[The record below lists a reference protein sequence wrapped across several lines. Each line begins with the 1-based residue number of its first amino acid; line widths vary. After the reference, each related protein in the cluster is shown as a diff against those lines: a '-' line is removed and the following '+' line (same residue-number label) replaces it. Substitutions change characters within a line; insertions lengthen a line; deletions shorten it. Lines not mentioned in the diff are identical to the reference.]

1 VTASPLTVGLLA
13 LLTAVATGF
22 GALPLLFA
30 RRLSP
35 AGLGLAN
42 ALAGG
47 LMLAASI
54 GLVYEGA
61 LHGLLLTLL
70 GALVGGVFV
79 VASHAVL
86 GARGDLH
93 IGQLRGADARKA
105 LLIVGVMTL
114 HSVTEGVGVGVSFG
128 DGQELGLLITLVIAI
143 HNVPEGLAISLV
155 LVPRG
160 TPVWGAALWSV
171 FSSLPQ
177 PLLAVPAY
185 LAVERFT
192 PLLGA
197 GLGFAA
203 GAMVWMAGHELIPE
217 ALQLA
222 PRRRV
227 FAVVALA
234 VVAMLAAQF
243 LLTV

>member
-1 VTASPLTVGLLA
+1 VTASPTTVGLLA
-13 LLTAVATGF
+13 LFTAIATGF

-30 RRLSP
+30 RRFSP

-61 LHGLLLTLL
+61 LHGAVVTLI
-70 GALVGGVFV
+70 GAAIGGAFV
-79 VASHAVL
+79 IASHAVL
-86 GARGDLH
+86 GRNQDLH

-114 HSVTEGVGVGVSFG
+114 HSVTEGVGVGVAFG
-128 DGQELGLLITLVIAI
+128 DGQKLGLLITLVIAI

-160 TPVWGAALWSV
+160 TPVWRAALWSV
-171 FSSLPQ
+171 FSSIPQ
-177 PLLAVPAY
+177 PLLAVPAF
-185 LAVERFT
+185 LAVERFK

-203 GAMVWMAGHELIPE
+203 GAMVWMALHELIPE
-217 ALQLA
+217 ALEVA
-222 PRRRV
+222 PRGRV
-227 FAVVALA
+227 YAVIAVAVA
-234 VVAMLAAQF
+234 AMLAAQF
-243 LLTV
+243 LLTT